1 MKDVTLTIRNNPLD
15 GDDSFDK
22 LLEMLAWM
30 DICSSIGHNTKFMV
44 EYYGD
49 YDARFHFDILENS
62 ERYNE
67 IKKQIL
73 NRYIND
79 WTQEPYEFRIG

>member
-15 GDDSFDK
+15 DDESFDT

-30 DICSSIGHNTKFMV
+30 DICSSIGHNTKFTV

-49 YDARFHFDILENS
+49 YDARFRFDILENS
-62 ERYNE
+62 ERYAE
-67 IKKQIL
+67 IKQQIL
-73 NRYIND
+73 DRYRND
-79 WTQEPYEFRIG
+79 WTQEPYEFCIG

>member
-1 MKDVTLTIRNNPLD
+1 MKDVTLTIRNNPSNN
-15 GDDSFDK
+15 DDAFCK
-22 LLEMLAWM
+22 FLELIAWM
-30 DICSSIGHNTKFMV
+30 DICSSIGHNTKFTV

>member
-15 GDDSFDK
+15 DDESFDT
-22 LLEMLAWM
+22 LLGMLAWM

-49 YDARFHFDILENS
+49 YDARFSFDILENS
-62 ERYNE
+62 ERYAE
-67 IKKQIL
+67 IRQQIL
-73 NRYIND
+73 DRYKND
-79 WTQEPYEFRIG
+79 WTQEPYEFHIG